1 MVDQAAG
8 FRREASMQ
16 SRRTAAR
23 TVPFDAL
30 SDQQRDEAAAILMS
44 ALAHVPS
51 AWHDVASA
59 RAEVATFFGNPE
71 RSAIAALDQGRLIG
85 WIGAIR
91 QSAHAWELHPLV
103 VHPSHQRRHC
113 GTLLVNA
120 LEAMAGEAGACT
132 IWLGTDDDFGGTNL
146 FGADLYPQV
155 LERLLRLEPVGTH
168 PYTFF
173 RRMGFVVV
181 GVLPDADGI
190 GRHDIL
196 MAKRIAATDC

>member
-1 MVDQAAG
+1 MVDQAAE
-8 FRREASMQ
+8 FRREASME
-16 SRRTAAR
+16 SRGTAAR
-23 TVPFDAL
+23 TVPLDAL

-51 AWHDVASA
+51 AWHDVTSA
-59 RAEVATFFGNPE
+59 KAEVAAFFDNPE
-71 RSAIAALDQGRLIG
+71 RFAIAAVDQGRLVG

-91 QSAHAWELHPLV
+91 HSAHAWELHPLV
-103 VHPSHQRRHC
+103 VHPSHQRRRC
-113 GTLLVNA
+113 GTLLVKA
-120 LEAMAGEAGACT
+120 LEATARQAGACT

-146 FGADLYPQV
+146 FGTDLYPHV

-173 RRMGFVVV
+173 RRMGFSVV

-196 MAKRIAATDC
+196 MAKRIAATDR

>member
-1 MVDQAAG
+1 MESPRTGA
-8 FRREASMQ
+8 
-16 SRRTAAR
+16 RTA
-23 TVPFDAL
+23 PFDAL

-51 AWHDVASA
+51 AWHDETSA
-59 RAEVATFFGNPE
+59 RAEVATFVDNPE
-71 RSAIAALDQGRLIG
+71 RSAIAALDRGRLVG

-91 QSAHAWELHPLV
+91 QSVHAWELHPLV
-103 VHPSHQRRHC
+103 VHPSHQHRHC

-120 LEAMAGEAGACT
+120 LETMARRAGACT

-146 FGADLYPQV
+146 YGADLYPEV
-155 LERLLRLEPVGTH
+155 VERLLRIEPVGTH

-173 RRMGFVVV
+173 RLMGFFVV
-181 GVLPDADGI
+181 GVLPDANGI

-196 MAKRIAATDC
+196 MAKRIAATDR

>member
-1 MVDQAAG
+1 V
-8 FRREASMQ
+8 
-16 SRRTAAR
+16 T
-23 TVPFDAL
+23 
-30 SDQQRDEAAAILMS
+30 
-44 ALAHVPS
+44 
-51 AWHDVASA
+51 SA
-59 RAEVATFFGNPE
+59 RAQVATFVDDPE
-71 RSAIAALDQGRLIG
+71 RSAIAALDHGQLVG

-91 QSAHAWELHPLV
+91 HSAHAWELHPLV
-103 VHPSHQRRHC
+103 VDPPHQRRHC

-120 LEAMAGEAGACT
+120 LETMARRAGACT

-146 FGADLYPQV
+146 FGTDLYPQV

-173 RRMGFVVV
+173 RLMGFAVV

-196 MAKRIAATDC
+196 MAKRIAATER